1 MGVGLKPGKNKR
13 HFKTSY
19 IAVLINIVFEFRRSF
34 KLHKVVKYRI
44 HFNTS

>member
-1 MGVGLKPGKNKR
+1 MGVGLKPGKNKK

-19 IAVLINIVFEFRRSF
+19 IAVLINILFEFRRSF